1 MAETPRKEDEVYS
14 LRYLQQLYQNQ
25 YSAVSAEMNRSL
37 EYLGQLNAA
46 QKTMENSNSVKG
58 KDTLLDLGAGVYM
71 GANVKKSDSVLVNI
85 GGSYLAEKSIEEAK
99 LMMATRIEKMNTLF
113 NKLVKN
119 RNELRDAIVQVT
131 RRLEE
136 LTHK

>member
-1 MAETPRKEDEVYS
+1 MPRKEDEVYS

-25 YSAVSAEMNRSL
+25 YSAVSGEMNRSL
-37 EYLGQLNAA
+37 EYLGQLNEA
-46 QKTMENSNSVKG
+46 QKTMENVNSVKG

-71 GANVKKSDSVLVNI
+71 SANVKKSDSVLVNI
-85 GGSYLAEKSIEEAK
+85 GGSYLTEKSIDEAK
-99 LMMATRIEKMNTLF
+99 LMVATRIEKMNTLF

-119 RNELRDAIVQVT
+119 RNELRDAIVEVT

-136 LTHK
+136 LTRK